1 MPVETLSKAKAPPL
15 ENYEVFSLISTHYLK
30 IPLIVKYFFYYLLFL
45 KIFIKQLSVISYM
58 DWNEQPVKYS
68 TGFSLKK
75 TTVRLLFTELSSC
88 IERLT

>member
-1 MPVETLSKAKAPPL
+1 
-15 ENYEVFSLISTHYLK
+15 
-30 IPLIVKYFFYYLLFL
+30 
-45 KIFIKQLSVISYM
+45 M

-88 IERLT
+88 IERLI